1 MENLNNLLQYF
12 NDGVSDSAILFILV
26 LIDTTLAISY
36 QIKQRQHLLSSTLL
50 AGLLR
55 NFVLCFMPFLVAG
68 IAKYHPRSDTLYQ
81 FVAAVLSIYIGYA
94 IIQSILAYTNLWG
107 VKYPDWLKDW
117 LNNEI
122 KDKTKKS
129 NTTKEVNGNAGSNS
143 NQQLDGKPKDG
154 KE

>member
-68 IAKYHPRSDTLYQ
+68 VAKYHPRSDTLYQ

-107 VKYPDWLKDW
+107 VDYPDWLKDW

-129 NTTKEVNGNAGSNS
+129 REVDDKNANTNA
-143 NQQLDGKPKDG
+143 NQKLDDKLKDG
-154 KE
+154 QK

>member
-1 MENLNNLLQYF
+1 MENLNSLLQYF

-26 LIDTTLAISY
+26 LIDTTLAVSY

-55 NFVLCFMPFLVAG
+55 NFVLCFMPLFVAG

-81 FVAAVLSIYIGYA
+81 FVAAILAIYIGYA

-122 KDKTKKS
+122 QDKTKK
-129 NTTKEVNGNAGSNS
+129 TDKEVDGNAGSNS
-143 NQQLDGKPKDG
+143 NQQLDDKLKDG
-154 KE
+154 KK

>member
-1 MENLNNLLQYF
+1 MENLNNILQYF

-68 IAKYHPRSDTLYQ
+68 VAKYHPRSDTLYQ

-129 NTTKEVNGNAGSNS
+129 KDVDENVGSNS
-143 NQQLDGKPKDG
+143 NPKMDDKPKDG
-154 KE
+154 QK

>member
-68 IAKYHPRSDTLYQ
+68 VAKYHPRSDTLYQ

-107 VKYPDWLKDW
+107 VNYPDWLKDW

-122 KDKTKKS
+122 EDKTKKS
-129 NTTKEVNGNAGSNS
+129 HEVDDKDVNAGTNPK
-143 NQQLDGKPKDG
+143 LDGKSKDG